1 MSSQECAQSRMRVD
15 RCVSAAR
22 AVSVPVYLFLRR
34 SCSHM
39 AEVGG
44 S

>member
-1 MSSQECAQSRMRVD
+1 MSSQECAQSRIRVD
-15 RCVSAAR
+15 RCVYAAR
-22 AVSVPVYLFLRR
+22 AVSVPVYICLRS

-44 S
+44 P